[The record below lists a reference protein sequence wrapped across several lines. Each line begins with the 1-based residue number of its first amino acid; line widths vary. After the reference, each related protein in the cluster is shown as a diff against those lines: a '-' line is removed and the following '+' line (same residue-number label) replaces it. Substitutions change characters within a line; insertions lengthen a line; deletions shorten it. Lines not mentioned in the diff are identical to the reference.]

1 MTNNLLEHVQEMTND
16 FERVITDHKSWH
28 TNLGVP
34 NWDVIKSHLLQ
45 SQLKTIELVK
55 EELEGMRTIRLGE
68 IKKANDWIMGARIGG
83 DDGEITA
90 ARESLERECGG
101 AFSLSQTITLL
112 DTIIQDIK
120 LQMK

>member
-45 SQLKTIELVK
+45 SQLKSFELLK
-55 EELEGMRTIRLGE
+55 EEIGKLNKPPE
-68 IKKANDWIMGARIGG
+68 IFTDDILCSVSSGYRSAIAKA
-83 DDGEITA
+83 
-90 ARESLERECGG
+90 
-101 AFSLSQTITLL
+101 ITLL

-120 LQMK
+120 LQIK

>member
-45 SQLKTIELVK
+45 SQLKSFELLK
-55 EELEGMRTIRLGE
+55 EELEGRMSELEKYPLSQNCPRM
-68 IKKANDWIMGARIGG
+68 KKQGWCESCA
-83 DDGEITA
+83 EITGRISELKRA
-90 ARESLERECGG
+90 
-101 AFSLSQTITLL
+101 ITLL

-120 LQMK
+120 LQIK